1 MTHDKHGLNK
11 FLDWAAKQPDS
22 SDEEKAANEAARKA
36 MEGKWL
42 ETVTMKEDGSLMI
55 VSTQY
60 LIGGGIADGSSESRP
75 GDSDYDKFLR
85 HHGSLTPGK
94 THTLVRRIVDGNWIL
109 LPESDAVIQPS
120 DPNS

>member
-60 LIGGGIADGSSESRP
+60 LSGGGIADGSSESRP
-75 GDSDYDKFLR
+75 GDSDYDEFLR

-94 THTLVRRIVDGNWIL
+94 AHTLVRRIVDGNWIL
-109 LPESDAVIQPS
+109 LPESDAVIQHTE
-120 DPNS
+120 